1 MSGGID
7 LMGDFAADAQIVTV
21 SGGVT
26 LRLTPP
32 ASLRIDALSL
42 SGDVSAGDL
51 ALSAQ
56 QTGSHSLSGNVGVGT
71 NTLTVRTTSGS
82 IRLMRSSYA
91 WRRIPSSSAMTTS
104 RCHGTQSAS
113 ARRDGSTQATSL
125 CSQLRVTSVSRRFQ
139 TGTSRR
145 ETACRWL
152 GW

>member
-1 MSGGID
+1 MVTTGSGGVRLTNLAGDLRVTSVSGGIAGTGLAPVSD
-7 LMGDFAADAQIVTV
+7 VRSASGAINLTGDFATDAQIVTV

-56 QTGSHSLSGNVGVGT
+56 QTGSHRLSGNLGVGT
-71 NTLTVRTTSGS
+71 NTLTARTTSGS

-91 WRRIPSSSAMTTS
+91 WRGAP
-104 RCHGTQSAS
+104 
-113 ARRDGSTQATSL
+113 
-125 CSQLRVTSVSRRFQ
+125 
-139 TGTSRR
+139 
-145 ETACRWL
+145 
-152 GW
+152 